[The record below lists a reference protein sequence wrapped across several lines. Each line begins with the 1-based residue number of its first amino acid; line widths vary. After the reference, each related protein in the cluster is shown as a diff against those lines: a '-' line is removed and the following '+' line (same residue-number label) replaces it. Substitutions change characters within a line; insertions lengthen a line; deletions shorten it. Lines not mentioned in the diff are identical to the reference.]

1 MNDNRT
7 SLEKWRDFWYWFD
20 AIKIVELS
28 IAAGVLMFS
37 VSGSL
42 ALLRL
47 GGLI

>member
-28 IAAGVLMFS
+28 IAAGILMFS

-47 GGLI
+47 VGLI